1 MTPLPRLVEMLAQGS
16 SEATQNEA
24 AAALGDLARN
34 PDQSAQIGAA
44 PDAIPRLVT
53 LLEIEGVRF
62 SASSALCR
70 LALDPFNAERIE
82 EFADSIPRLVP
93 LLATGTPFAVQLN
106 AIMIL
111 CAVVSPMTAGRL
123 AASVGAIPALVK
135 LLYGSTQMY
144 AVGLLL
150 VIVETGENADR
161 VGVELA
167 AAGAMPILAAIREAG
182 LPHVKRFAAA
192 ILTHLM

>member
-1 MTPLPRLVEMLAQGS
+1 
-16 SEATQNEA
+16 
-24 AAALGDLARN
+24 
-34 PDQSAQIGAA
+34 
-44 PDAIPRLVT
+44 VT

-111 CAVVSPMTAGRL
+111 
-123 AASVGAIPALVK
+123 
-135 LLYGSTQMY
+135 
-144 AVGLLL
+144 LL